1 MARRIALVIEYDGT
15 GYAGFQ
21 RQANAPSIQEAL
33 ENAIESLTTVRATV
47 RGAGRTDAGVHALAQ
62 VAVFDTDSTLP
73 VERIAAG
80 LNHYLGE
87 QIAVRAAYDV
97 PTSFDPRRHAKSRVY
112 RYRMLDGAPPSPLR
126 RNVAHRTARRLDV
139 EAMRQAAAS
148 LVGEHDF
155 RAFSGPQPRGRSYV
169 RQMMRADVSRNGD
182 ELVVELEANAFLP
195 QQVRRTAGALVD
207 VGLGRMTVRAFEQMI
222 ENGAQ
227 GAAATVLPARGLTL
241 QEVRYAGFPPENDAT
256 TTHDE
261 TYDPG
266 SP

>member
-1 MARRIALVIEYDGT
+1 MTRRIALVIEYDGT

-21 RQANAPSIQEAL
+21 RQANAPSIQEEL
-33 ENAIESLTTVRATV
+33 ENAIGSLTTVRSTV
-47 RGAGRTDAGVHALAQ
+47 RGAGRTDAGVHAFGQ
-62 VAVFDTDSTLP
+62 VAAFDTESTLP
-73 VERIAAG
+73 IERVMAG

-87 QIAVRAAYDV
+87 QIAVRAAFV
-97 PTSFDPRRHAKSRVY
+97 VAPSFDPRRHAKSRVY
-112 RYRMLDGAPPSPLR
+112 RYRFLQSGSSSPLR
-126 RNVAHRTARRLDV
+126 RSVTHRVVHRLDA

-155 RAFSGPQPRGRSYV
+155 RAFSGPQPSGKSFIRRMILAEVV
-169 RQMMRADVSRNGD
+169 READ

-195 QQVRRTAGALVD
+195 QQVRRTAGALLD
-207 VGLGRMTVRAFEQMI
+207 VGLGKTTVSAFEQMV

-227 GAAATVLPARGLTL
+227 GAAETVLPARGLTL

-256 TTHDE
+256 TTHNE
-261 TYDPG
+261 TYETD